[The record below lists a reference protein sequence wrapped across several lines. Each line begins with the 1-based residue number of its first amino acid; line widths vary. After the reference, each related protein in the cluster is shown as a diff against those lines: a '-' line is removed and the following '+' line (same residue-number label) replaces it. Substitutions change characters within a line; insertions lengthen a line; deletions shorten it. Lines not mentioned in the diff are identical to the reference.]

1 MVPTKGRPENAVR
14 LARAARETAGRQLD
28 ALYFLC
34 DPCESRWADYVA
46 RLSEHAQAG
55 KAAPRTYWQWVEAS
69 PQRIGPILNKVA
81 PGLAERYTHLA
92 FMGDDHLPRTALW
105 DEELV
110 KSLDGRPGVAYGND
124 LWQGENLPTMAVLSA
139 ELVRGLGFF
148 TPPGVAHL
156 YLDDFWKLL
165 GLSVGNLAYRADV
178 IIEHLHPAAGK
189 ADWDDGYFQA
199 NDASQY
205 SRDHAAYDQF
215 LATQWG
221 GCVARLKEYLGD

>member
-1 MVPTKGRPENAVR
+1 MVPTKGRPENAGR
-14 LARAARETAGRQLD
+14 LAAAARELSGRELS
-28 ALYFLC
+28 ALYFLA
-34 DPCESRWADYVA
+34 DPGELLDAYREHLGRKES
-46 RLSEHAQAG
+46 
-55 KAAPRTYWQWVEAS
+55 WVFLNEVSAS

-92 FMGDDHLPRTALW
+92 FMGDDHVPRTALW

-124 LWQGENLPTMAVLSA
+124 LWQRENLPTMAVLSA
-139 ELVRGLGFF
+139 DLVRGLGFF
-148 TPPGVAHL
+148 APPGLEHL
-156 YLDDFWKLL
+156 YLDDFWKRL
-165 GLSVGNLAYRADV
+165 GQSVGNLAYRADV

-189 ADWDDGYFQA
+189 AEWDDGYFQA
-199 NDASQY
+199 NGASQY

-221 GCVARLKEYLGD
+221 DCATRLQEYLGG